1 MEDLEARLVKNNWV
15 NPQQL
20 ELAGNEAKRLGKT
33 IWVALIK
40 LGILSQEDIAVF
52 FAQESGIPYIKISDF
67 KIPSEQIALLSE
79 DFCRQHLVMPF
90 CKLKDTLYVA
100 AVNPLDTSLQDYLT
114 SKTGFGIELLF
125 TSLNSMQEALNANYG
140 IIDTVFDSQKYIIK
154 QSPLRSLVFYRES
167 ERASCDVALELE
179 VIDEDLAQVYSGK
192 LLASR
197 VKNISL
203 AGASVGLEAEEFIPK
218 GCQVLLVFQPEA
230 YPVLERQIRI
240 KGEVAYCSMEK
251 SRRYFLGI
259 KFIAAQKQDVEQI
272 LRLCLQK

>member
-20 ELAGNEAKRLGKT
+20 ALAGLEAKKLGKT

-67 KIPSEQIALLSE
+67 NIPSELISLLSE

-90 CKLKDTLYVA
+90 CKLKDTLYVS
-100 AVNPLDTSLQDYLT
+100 AVNPLDTTLQDHLT
-114 SKTGFGIELLF
+114 VKTGFGIELLF
-125 TSLNSMQEALNANYG
+125 TSLDSMNEALNANYG

-154 QSPLRSLVFYRES
+154 QAPLRSLVFYRES
-167 ERASCDVALELE
+167 ERVFCDVAFDLE
-179 VIDEDLAQVYSGK
+179 VIDDDLARVYSGK
-192 LLASR
+192 LMASR
-197 VKNISL
+197 VKNISQS
-203 AGASVGLEAEEFIPK
+203 GTSVGLETGEFIPK
-218 GCQVLLVFQPEA
+218 GCRVALIFQPEA
-230 YPVLERQIRI
+230 CPALERQIRI
-240 KGEVAYCSMEK
+240 KGEIAYCSMEK

-259 KFIAAQKQDVEQI
+259 KFVEAQKQDVERI
-272 LRLCLQK
+272 LQLCLQK